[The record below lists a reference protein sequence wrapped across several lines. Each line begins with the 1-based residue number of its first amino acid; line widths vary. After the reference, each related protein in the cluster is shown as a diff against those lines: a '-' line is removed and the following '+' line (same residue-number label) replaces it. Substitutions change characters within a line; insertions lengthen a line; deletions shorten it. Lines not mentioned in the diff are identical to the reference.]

1 MWSFDDIFLFA
12 KVVEVG
18 SFLHTSKLLKINQ
31 STISRR
37 IRDLEQTLGVVL
49 IRRNT
54 KHFEI
59 TDVGQ
64 SIYDLCKGKDSDLRE
79 KIHKLTNTT
88 NTVNGIIRASIPPS
102 LGERL
107 IVPHL
112 TKFMQQYPDLTLHL
126 CFQNKELDLI
136 KDGIDVAIVS
146 YIPKQQTQ
154 KIKLIA
160 TADVALVCTLEYA
173 TKYGVPTT
181 VDELEQHN
189 VLGVMLEDYSVPEQF
204 SITNVATNQESMFK
218 VSNRLAVN
226 TVNVCKEMLYD
237 NEMIIGGLDII
248 FKDELESKKLI
259 RILPE
264 YKVGGVKFY
273 QIKHPHE
280 TSYKLEVFCKFLQD
294 CCSGGYNTQ
303 A

>member
-18 SFLHTSKLLKINQ
+18 SFLHTSKLLKTTQ
-31 STISRR
+31 STVSRR
-37 IRDLEQTLGVVL
+37 IRDLEQSLGVVL

-59 TDVGQ
+59 TDVGM
-64 SIYDLCKGKDSDLRE
+64 SIYNLCKGKDSYLRE
-79 KIHKLTNTT
+79 KICQLTETT
-88 NTVNGIIRASIPPS
+88 DTVSGVIHASIPPVI
-102 LGERL
+102 GEKL
-107 IVPHL
+107 IAPHL
-112 TKFMQQYPDLTLHL
+112 TKFMQQYPELKLHL
-126 CFQNKELDLI
+126 CFQNKQLDLI

-146 YIPKQQTQ
+146 SIPKQQTQ

-160 TADVALVCTLEYA
+160 RADIALVCTLKYA
-173 TKYGVPTT
+173 EKYGIPTT
-181 VDELEQHN
+181 LDELEQHTILGV
-189 VLGVMLEDYSVPEQF
+189 VLGDYSVPEQI
-204 SITNVATNQESMFK
+204 SVTNTITNQESMLK
-218 VSNRLAVN
+218 LTHRLAVN
-226 TVNVCKEMLYD
+226 NPSICKEMLYD
-237 NEMIIGGLDII
+237 NEMIMGGLDII
-248 FKDELESKKLI
+248 FNDELKSNKLI

-264 YKVGGVKFY
+264 YKIGDFKFY

-294 CCSGGYNTQ
+294 CCNGSYN